1 MLAVHINVSRRC
13 TVRSSPPSSLVL
25 RTYAFLLLLGSQVYT
40 PVEGQRSPCPDV
52 FSYWVE
58 EGTNQ
63 PFGYVKLEG
72 LRANQAITLQVDLT
86 IAATVSQNN
95 IGSITLYKSS
105 TETVRDIQNNR
116 PAWYRVNFP
125 FRNIKPSVLAIRVN
139 GHTICAGQKVTGQI
153 VTTINLQHTLYPSTQ
168 SLVSTNDGTNVNVIQ
183 YQPPQTPVYQTLYDI
198 APIQRLQTTE
208 NPPVVTQLTTTQ
220 APVTRPV
227 QQQDVKPVKRQ
238 RKKIE
243 YVKSIEDDSLEQES
257 ESLDCGLPDK
267 GFSHYSIN
275 GIHAHK
281 GMFPWAAPIFHT
293 GSSSKPKYICG
304 STILTER
311 HLVTA
316 AHCVYNSDGIKQNVS
331 GLTVVPGMHNI
342 DNFFE
347 ADLQERGVKKIFVH
361 NDYFFEHGMLV
372 DSDIAVLLL
381 DDPITYNKLVRPICM
396 WSDSDN
402 LEKIV
407 GDEGF
412 VSGWGVTEDGK
423 AKIPSYVTATVVERQ
438 TCNRNLELQFAAKAR
453 IFCADGHGSVPCTGD
468 SGSGFVM
475 KRGPRYYIRGIVSFG
490 QFDPKTLT
498 CATNKYVVYT
508 DIAPFRYWLTRVM
521 KSQ

>member
-25 RTYAFLLLLGSQVYT
+25 RTYAFLLLLGSLVYT

-183 YQPPQTPVYQTLYDI
+183 YQPPQTPV
-198 APIQRLQTTE
+198 
-208 NPPVVTQLTTTQ
+208 
-220 APVTRPV
+220 
-227 QQQDVKPVKRQ
+227 
-238 RKKIE
+238 
-243 YVKSIEDDSLEQES
+243 
-257 ESLDCGLPDK
+257 DCGLPDK

-275 GIHAHK
+275 GVHAHK

-293 GSSSKPKYICG
+293 GSSSKPRYICG

-331 GLTVVPGMHNI
+331 DLTVVPGMHNI

-372 DSDIAVLLL
+372 DADIAVLLL

-423 AKIPSYVTATVVERQ
+423 AKIPSYVMATVVDRQ
-438 TCNRNLELQFAAKAR
+438 TCNRNLDRLFAAKAR

-468 SGSGFVM
+468 SGSGFVI

-498 CATNKYVVYT
+498 CATDKYVVYT